1 MRQIRHRT
9 KLPPDLLI
17 KRISTL
23 LESAEIV
30 EGCIGDLIAEV
41 QMPDIALE
49 KIQFSQSLT
58 RRQIGCLKRAIEAA
72 ETLLS
77 DQ

>member
-9 KLPPDLLI
+9 KLPPEMLI

-30 EGCIGDLIAEV
+30 EGCIADLISEV
-41 QMPDIALE
+41 QIADAVLE
-49 KIQFSQSLT
+49 KVMFSQSLT
-58 RRQIGCLKRAIEAA
+58 RRQIGCLKRAVEAA
-72 ETLLS
+72 ETLLENN
-77 DQ
+77 